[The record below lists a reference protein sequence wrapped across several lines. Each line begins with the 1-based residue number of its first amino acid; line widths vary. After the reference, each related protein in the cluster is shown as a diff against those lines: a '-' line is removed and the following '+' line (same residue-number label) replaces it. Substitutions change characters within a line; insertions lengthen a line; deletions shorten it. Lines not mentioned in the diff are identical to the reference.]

1 MDRRLTREQAAS
13 LDGQPVYDTDRDKI
27 GEVNRVLYDASTGQ
41 PEWLGLSTGFL
52 AGLLGTKTVLVP
64 VATAS
69 LESDGLRV
77 PYTKD
82 QVKDAPAVTI
92 EMDAISEADER
103 ALRALYDHYGL
114 DYSRSRSAS
123 QLAESATPRAT
134 AAGDQPRET
143 ARERREDR
151 GRDATERTRTA
162 DTGERLE
169 LREEELRAQRRSVE
183 TGEVQVR
190 KEVVEEGRT
199 LEVPVTREEVYIE
212 RRPVEGRQVS
222 DRPIDEG
229 ETLRIPVR
237 EEEVTVEKQPVVRE
251 EIEIGKRQV
260 QDTEQVSGTVRREE
274 ARLEREGDV
283 EVHDSGRQTRAVDHE
298 HRWVDNRCADCG
310 ETRA

>member
-1 MDRRLTREQAAS
+1 MDRRLTREQAAN
-13 LDGQPVYDTDRDKI
+13 LHGQPVYDTDLDKI

-69 LESDGLRV
+69 IESDGIRV

-92 EMDAISEADER
+92 ERDAISEADE
-103 ALRALYDHYGL
+103 RALYDHYGL

-123 QLAESATPRAT
+123 QLPESATPRAT

-143 ARERREDR
+143 ARERWEDR
-151 GRDATERTRTA
+151 GRDATERTRPA
-162 DTGERLE
+162 DTGGRLE

-274 ARLEREGDV
+274 ARIEREGDV
-283 EVHDSGRQTRAVDHE
+283 DVRDSGRQTRAVDHE

>member
-1 MDRRLTREQAAS
+1 MDRRWTREQAAS

-69 LESDGLRV
+69 LESDGVRV

-103 ALRALYDHYGL
+103 ALYDHYGL

-123 QLAESATPRAT
+123 QLPESGTPRAT
-134 AAGDQPRET
+134 AAGDQPGET

-151 GRDATERTRTA
+151 GRDATERTRPA

-190 KEVVEEGRT
+190 KEVVEEQRT
-199 LEVPVTREEVYIE
+199 LEVPVTREEVYVE
-212 RRPVEGRQVS
+212 RRPVEGRDVS
-222 DRPIDEG
+222 DRPIGEG
-229 ETLRIPVR
+229 ETLRVPVR
-237 EEEVTVEKQPVVRE
+237 EEEVTIEKQPVVRE

-274 ARLEREGDV
+274 VRLEREGEVDV
-283 EVHDSGRQTRAVDHE
+283 QGSEVAEDRPRRERRERKPRG
-298 HRWVDNRCADCG
+298 
-310 ETRA
+310 